1 MNLTLGQIH
10 LDSFPMSHKLF
21 YADYFSLDTD
31 YITYSNP
38 GKSTFVNINQL
49 QVDTDSGKVNASGI
63 YFSNNTSIPPYKK
76 DRLKLD
82 VGMIS
87 ILGIDFKEYL
97 TNRHVKAGTVQIM
110 EADIDLT
117 TVPAIDPET
126 KQKKSTGNVLKDTTS
141 INGLDVGHFLLN
153 NVSLNAHLGSTK
165 GTSNAQ
171 IRDIELE
178 AKNIKLDPG
187 QHEISSTNSIIGTLR
202 VDLKNA
208 SYTDP
213 QQLNTI
219 SVKDISTDLN
229 DSILYIRGFSLEPN
243 VSKYEYGPVKGF
255 QTDWIS
261 LSNKEISIN
270 KIDYNRLIFD
280 QYLQANLINVDE
292 LSVTIFRDKRLPF
305 PENQYRAM
313 PQQNIKNLPI
323 GIDINQLVLNN
334 GFVTYLEHG
343 VKSNAPGE
351 VFFSDLKG
359 QLINITNDSVVLQ
372 NERQLKFSA
381 EGQIM
386 GSGLINAQV
395 TFDML
400 SKNHE
405 FRLGASIAPFDMTV
419 FNRMLS
425 PNVFVEVKS
434 GYNERI
440 LMNVKGNDDYS
451 YGEMEFY
458 YDNLKIALL
467 NKETETPK
475 GFGNALGSF
484 FANTFI
490 INSNNPRLMTFRKGE
505 VFFERDKSKSIFN
518 FWSKSFLSGIVTSI
532 GAKSNKKQIRKQQE
546 QQYNKYLTAEPI
558 KQNSN

>member
-1 MNLTLGQIH
+1 
-10 LDSFPMSHKLF
+10 
-21 YADYFSLDTD
+21 
-31 YITYSNP
+31 
-38 GKSTFVNINQL
+38 
-49 QVDTDSGKVNASGI
+49 
-63 YFSNNTSIPPYKK
+63 
-76 DRLKLD
+76 
-82 VGMIS
+82 
-87 ILGIDFKEYL
+87 
-97 TNRHVKAGTVQIM
+97 
-110 EADIDLT
+110 
-117 TVPAIDPET
+117 
-126 KQKKSTGNVLKDTTS
+126 
-141 INGLDVGHFLLN
+141 
-153 NVSLNAHLGSTK
+153 
-165 GTSNAQ
+165 
-171 IRDIELE
+171 
-178 AKNIKLDPG
+178 
-187 QHEISSTNSIIGTLR
+187 
-202 VDLKNA
+202 
-208 SYTDP
+208 
-213 QQLNTI
+213 
-219 SVKDISTDLN
+219 
-229 DSILYIRGFSLEPN
+229 
-243 VSKYEYGPVKGF
+243 
-255 QTDWIS
+255 
-261 LSNKEISIN
+261 
-270 KIDYNRLIFD
+270 
-280 QYLQANLINVDE
+280 
-292 LSVTIFRDKRLPF
+292 
-305 PENQYRAM
+305 M

-323 GIDINQLVLNN
+323 YIGINQLLLNN

-381 EGQIM
+381 EGLIM
-386 GSGLINAQV
+386 GKGLINAEV

-400 SKNHE
+400 STDHE
-405 FRLGASIAPFDMTV
+405 FRLGANIDPFDMTV

-451 YGEMEFY
+451 YGEMEFH

-518 FWSKSFLSGIVTSI
+518 FWAKSFLSGIVTSI

-546 QQYNKYLTAEPI
+546 QQYIKYLSAEPEN
-558 KQNSN
+558 QNSN